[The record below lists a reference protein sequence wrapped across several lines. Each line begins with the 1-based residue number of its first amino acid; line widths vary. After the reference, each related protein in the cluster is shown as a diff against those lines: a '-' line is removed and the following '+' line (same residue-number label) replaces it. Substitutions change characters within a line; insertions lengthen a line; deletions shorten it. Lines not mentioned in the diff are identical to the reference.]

1 MRAMYRITHA
11 NLLRMNQETQQLTD
25 YVTKTHG
32 RY

>member
-32 RY
+32 RF